1 MTVRALWTV
10 VTKERS
16 QQTATIRA
24 YRNTLTAQAYFVHS
38 QIDATMALFDRII
51 DKGLLTRRINLVAC
65 NVIKEEDVPESK
77 SYEQLSTFDTEE
89 TTQSCEDD
97 EKTLEKE
104 RALQEAMLTIKH
116 KFGKNAVLKGTNF
129 TEGATAKER
138 NRTIGG
144 HKA

>member
-1 MTVRALWTV
+1 
-10 VTKERS
+10 
-16 QQTATIRA
+16 
-24 YRNTLTAQAYFVHS
+24 
-38 QIDATMALFDRII
+38 MALFDRII

-97 EKTLEKE
+97 EKTLEKA

-116 KFGKNAVLKGTNF
+116 
-129 TEGATAKER
+129 
-138 NRTIGG
+138 
-144 HKA
+144 